1 MIHEIEKTKIVK
13 EILFERNGASLSAYI
28 EDDTIYLHSF
38 NSIIENHGY
47 ITSLLKEALEYLNHK
62 DHGYGIYAD
71 CNNKGT
77 IVSLK
82 CGGFINKE
90 INRIEFK

>member
-1 MIHEIEKTKIVK
+1 MIHEIEKIKIVK
-13 EILFERNGASLSAYI
+13 EILFERNGASLYAYI
-28 EDDTIYLHSF
+28 ENDTIYLHSF

-47 ITSLLKEALEYLNHK
+47 FTSLLKEALEYLK
-62 DHGYGIYAD
+62 DKYYGYGIYAD
-71 CNNKGT
+71 CNTKGT

-82 CGGFINKE
+82 CGGYINKE